1 MYPEDR
7 VLVGVMPDPRDFD
20 IAREQH
26 WYRVPAKHAPKGI
39 HAEYVAFYFTTKF
52 PEDLRWAIHFY
63 ARRTGHEMV
72 RRIDLFPDQPNHP
85 RAQERYYKLQL
96 APLKQKHPPI
106 VSLRWRRITFIQTS
120 WERFMAAHEVNDLF
134 RDDNIL
140 IEQLYHTL
148 KGMRIHTERAIEV
161 QEGEAKYIVDLLIP
175 CKRGAVMLSA
185 NPSRPSKSLKLAA
198 DAPQNIEA
206 IQKAIREHGGSLMK
220 SEQLAQVVSE

>member
-26 WYRVPAKHAPKGI
+26 WYRVPVKHAPKGI

-52 PEDLRWAIHFY
+52 PENLRWAIHFY

-120 WERFMAAHEVNDLF
+120 WERFMVAREVNDLF

-140 IEQLYHTL
+140 VEQLYHTL
-148 KGMRIHTERAIEV
+148 KGMRIYTERAVEV
-161 QEGEAKYIVDLLIP
+161 QEGEAKYTVDLLIP
-175 CKRGAVMLSA
+175 CKHGAVMLSA
-185 NPSRPSKSLKLAA
+185 NPSCPSKSLKLVA

-206 IQKAIREHGGSLMK
+206 IQKAIREHGGPLMK
-220 SEQLAQVVSE
+220 SEQLAQLASE

>member
-7 VLVGVMPDPRDFD
+7 VLVGVMPDPHDFE
-20 IAREQH
+20 IAHERH

-52 PEDLRWAIHFY
+52 PENLRWAIHFY

-96 APLKQKHPPI
+96 GPLKQKHPPI
-106 VSLRWRRITFIQTS
+106 PSLRWRRITFIQTS
-120 WERFMAAHEVNDLF
+120 WERFIAAREVNDLF
-134 RDDNIL
+134 RDDNVL

-148 KGMRIHTERAIEV
+148 KGMRIYTERAVEI
-161 QEGEAKYIVDLLIP
+161 QEGGEKYIVDLLIP
-175 CKRGAVMLSA
+175 CKSGSVMLSA
-185 NPSRPSKSLKLAA
+185 AANRPPKALTLAA
-198 DAPQNIEA
+198 DSAQNIEA
-206 IQKAIREHGGSLMK
+206 IQAAIREHGGSLMK
-220 SEQLAQVVSE
+220 SDQLVKVTE